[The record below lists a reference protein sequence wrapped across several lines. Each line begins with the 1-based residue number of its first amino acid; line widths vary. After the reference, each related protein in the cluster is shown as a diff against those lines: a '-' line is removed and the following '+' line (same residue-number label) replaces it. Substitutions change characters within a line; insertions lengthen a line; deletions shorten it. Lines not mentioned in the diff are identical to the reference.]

1 MVKLLEPHPEPIVE
15 FLKRKRGRY
24 PELLDERRVREPY
37 PSLNFALFM
46 RSFT

>member
-24 PELLDERRVREPY
+24 PELLDERGIREPY
-37 PSLNFALFM
+37 PPLNFSLFM
-46 RSFT
+46 